1 VPLPPMADETESHLR
16 RERREKLE
24 RLRLR
29 GIEPYP
35 WVFPGRVPTTD
46 VVAACQA
53 LAPGSSAD
61 GTTLRVAGRLRTLRG
76 HGKSSFLDLEDAAG
90 PLQLFCRIEELGP
103 EEYDRWMRDLDPG
116 DLVGAEGHP
125 TVTRRGEPSLKVR
138 SLQLLA
144 KAIAPPPEKYHG
156 LKDPEER
163 IRRRYVDLLS
173 SVDSRDRFRARS
185 LLLRELRHFV
195 DGEGFI
201 EVETPVLTR
210 IASGAA
216 AQPFTTHSNYLDD
229 DLQLRIALELPL
241 KRLLVGGM
249 ERVYEIS
256 HVFRNED
263 LDSTHSP
270 EFTMFELYWAYEDYH
285 AMQGLIERLYAH
297 LGRRVAELLPGSPA
311 AQQARERFTRP
322 FARVDYVEELERRS
336 GISGVAEKSREE
348 LRGLARGIGAS
359 VPDDSTAGT
368 FLDKLFS
375 HYVEPNLQ
383 KPTFVCDFPEST
395 TPLAKRHRSLPGR
408 VERFEL
414 FDQGVELGNA
424 YTELNDPVDQA
435 RRFREQLSARGE
447 DHYAYDADF
456 VEALEYGMPP
466 ATGVGIGI
474 DRMVM
479 SLTGTASIK
488 DVILFLPTRER
499 SRPGGAAPSP

>member
-1 VPLPPMADETESHLR
+1 MAEESESHLR

-29 GIEPYP
+29 GVEPYP
-35 WVFPGRVPTTD
+35 WVFPGRVATTE
-46 VVAACQA
+46 VVEVCKS
-53 LAPGSSAD
+53 LAPGASAD
-61 GTTLRVAGRLRTLRG
+61 DRSFRVAGRLRTLRG
-76 HGKSSFLDLEDAAG
+76 HGKSSFLDLEDESG
-90 PLQLFCRIEELGP
+90 PLQLFCRVDDLGA
-103 EEYDRWMRDLDPG
+103 ESYERWMSDLDPG
-116 DLVGAEGHP
+116 DLVGADGSP
-125 TVTRRGEPSLKVR
+125 MVTRRGEPSLKVR
-138 SLQLLA
+138 SIELLA

-173 SVDSRDRFRARS
+173 SPEGRARFRARS
-185 LLLRELRHFV
+185 LLVRELRRFV

-210 IASGAA
+210 IAGGAA

-241 KRLLVGGM
+241 KRLLVGGF

-270 EFTMFELYWAYEDYH
+270 EFTMFELYWAYHDYE
-285 AMQGLIERLYAH
+285 AMQGLVERLYAH
-297 LGRRVAELLPGSPA
+297 LARRVAELLPESPA
-311 AQQARERFTRP
+311 AQQAPARFTPP
-322 FARVDYVEELERRS
+322 FARVDYVGELERRS
-336 GISGVAEKSREE
+336 GIVGVAERSREE
-348 LRGLARGIGAS
+348 LRELARGVGAS

-368 FLDKLFS
+368 FLDKLFA
-375 HYVEPNLQ
+375 HYVEPSLER
-383 KPTFVCDFPEST
+383 PTFVCDFPEST
-395 TPLAKRHRSLPGR
+395 TPLAKRHRSRLGR

-435 RRFREQLSARGE
+435 RRFREQLAARGE

-456 VEALEYGMPP
+456 VEAMEYGMPP

-479 SLTGTASIK
+479 ALTGTASIK

-499 SRPGGAAPSP
+499 AGSGGPG